1 MGKKISLL
9 VLLAVLVGV
18 LSGIA
23 GVVYQKVYIETV
35 GEGFIN
41 IASVKNIMLGCIVG
55 TLVAA
60 IGYFL
65 LSLVLK
71 GKTDMVFNIL
81 FVILS
86 FASILGPISFKLPLE
101 QELPELFPGLAV
113 PMHFFPAL
121 GWFALKP
128 FFGKSI

>member
-1 MGKKISLL
+1 MGKKILL
-9 VLLAVLVGV
+9 LALLAVLVGV

-23 GVVYQKVYIETV
+23 GIIYQKVYIETV
-35 GEGFIN
+35 GEGFID
-41 IASVKNIMLGCIVG
+41 IASVKNIMMACVLGAF
-55 TLVAA
+55 VAA
-60 IGYFL
+60 IGYYL

-71 GKTDMVFNIL
+71 GKTEMVFNLL

-86 FASILGPISFKLPLE
+86 FASILGPIGFKLPLE
-101 QELPELFPGLAV
+101 QESPELFPGLTV

-128 FFGKSI
+128 LFGKSI

>member
-1 MGKKISLL
+1 MGKKILL
-9 VLLAVLVGV
+9 LALLAVLVGV

-23 GVVYQKVYIETV
+23 GIIYQKVYIETV
-35 GEGFIN
+35 GEGFID
-41 IASVKNIMLGCIVG
+41 IASVKNIMAACLLGAF
-55 TLVAA
+55 VAA
-60 IGYFL
+60 IGYYL

-71 GKTDMVFNIL
+71 GKTEMVFNIL

-86 FASILGPISFKLPLE
+86 FASILGPIGFKLPLE
-101 QELPELFPGLAV
+101 QDSPELFPGLTV

>member
-1 MGKKISLL
+1 MLKKLL
-9 VLLAVLVGV
+9 LLALLAVLVGV

-23 GVVYQKVYIETV
+23 GLVYQKLYVETV
-35 GEGFIN
+35 GEGFVN
-41 IASVKNIMLGCIVG
+41 IASVKNIMQACLLGAFA
-55 TLVAA
+55 AA

-71 GKTDMVFNIL
+71 GKTEMVFNML
-81 FVILS
+81 FVVLS
-86 FASILGPISFKLPLE
+86 IASILQPIRFTLPLDE
-101 QELPELFPGLAV
+101 TSPELFPGLAV

-121 GWFALKP
+121 GWFALRP

>member
-1 MGKKISLL
+1 
-9 VLLAVLVGV
+9 
-18 LSGIA
+18 
-23 GVVYQKVYIETV
+23 VYIETV

-41 IASVKNIMLGCIVG
+41 VASIENIFKY
-55 TLVAA
+55 TLAGSFIAA

-71 GKTDMVFNIL
+71 GKTDMVFNLL

-86 FASILGPISFKLPLE
+86 FASILHPIGFRLPLE
-101 QELPELFPGLAV
+101 QDSPELFPGLAV

-128 FFGKSI
+128 LFGKSI

>member
-1 MGKKISLL
+1 MGKKILL
-9 VLLAVLVGV
+9 LALLAVLVGV

-23 GVVYQKVYIETV
+23 GIIYQKVYIETV
-35 GEGFIN
+35 GEGFVN
-41 IASVKNIMLGCIVG
+41 IASVKNIMVACLLGAF
-55 TLVAA
+55 VAA
-60 IGYFL
+60 IGYYL

-71 GKTDMVFNIL
+71 GKTEMVFNLL

-86 FASILGPISFKLPLE
+86 FASILGPIGFKLPLE

-128 FFGKSI
+128 LFGKSI

>member
-35 GEGFIN
+35 GEGFID
-41 IASVKNIMLGCIVG
+41 IASVKNIMLGCILG
-55 TLVAA
+55 TFVAA
-60 IGYFL
+60 IGYIL

-86 FASILGPISFKLPLE
+86 FASILGPIGFKLPLE
-101 QELPELFPGLAV
+101 QESPELFPGLAV

>member
-1 MGKKISLL
+1 MLKKLL
-9 VLLAVLVGV
+9 LLALLAVLVGV

-23 GVVYQKVYIETV
+23 SLVYQKLYIETV
-35 GEGFIN
+35 GEGFVN
-41 IASVKNIMLGCIVG
+41 IASTANIMKACLLGAFA
-55 TLVAA
+55 AA

-71 GKTDMVFNIL
+71 GKTEMVFNIL
-81 FVILS
+81 FVVLS
-86 FASILGPISFKLPLE
+86 IASILQPIKFMLPLE
-101 QELPELFPGLAV
+101 QESPELFPGLAV

-121 GWFALKP
+121 GWFALRP

>member
-1 MGKKISLL
+1 MVKKLSLL
-9 VLLAVLVGV
+9 ALLAVLVGV
-18 LSGIA
+18 LSGVA
-23 GVVYQKVYIETV
+23 GIVYQKVYIETV
-35 GEGFIN
+35 GEGFVN
-41 IASVKNIMLGCIVG
+41 IASIKNIMGASILGAF
-55 TLVAA
+55 VAA

-71 GKTDMVFNIL
+71 GKTDMVFNLL
-81 FVILS
+81 FVVLT
-86 FASILGPISFKLPLE
+86 FASILRPIGFIMPLD
-101 QELPELFPGLAV
+101 QESPELFPGLAV

>member
-1 MGKKISLL
+1 MGKKILL
-9 VLLAVLVGV
+9 LALLAVLVGV

-23 GVVYQKVYIETV
+23 GIVYQKVYIETV
-35 GEGFIN
+35 GEGFID
-41 IASVKNIMLGCIVG
+41 IASVKNIMIGSILG

-65 LSLVLK
+65 ISLVLK
-71 GKTDMVFNIL
+71 GKTDMVFNLL

-86 FASILGPISFKLPLE
+86 FASILGPIGFRLPLE
-101 QELPELFPGLAV
+101 QESPELFLGLTV

-128 FFGKSI
+128 LFGKSI

>member
-1 MGKKISLL
+1 MGKKIVLL
-9 VLLAVLVGV
+9 VVLAVLVGV

-23 GVVYQKVYIETV
+23 GIVYQKVYIETV
-35 GEGFIN
+35 GEGFVE
-41 IASVKNIMLGCIVG
+41 IASVRNIMITCILGSFA
-55 TLVAA
+55 AA
-60 IGYFL
+60 IGYYL

-71 GKTDMVFNIL
+71 GKTEMVFNIL
-81 FVILS
+81 FVICS
-86 FASILGPISFKLPLE
+86 FASLLGPIGYRMPLE
-101 QELPELFPGLAV
+101 QESPELFPGLTV

>member
-35 GEGFIN
+35 GEGFID

-86 FASILGPISFKLPLE
+86 FASILGPIGFKLPLE
-101 QELPELFPGLAV
+101 QESPELFPGLTV

-128 FFGKSI
+128 FFGKSV

>member
-1 MGKKISLL
+1 MGKKILL
-9 VLLAVLVGV
+9 LAVLAVLVGV

-35 GEGFIN
+35 GEGFVN
-41 IASVKNIMLGCIVG
+41 IASVKNIMTGCILG

-71 GKTDMVFNIL
+71 GKTEMVFNLL

-86 FASILGPISFKLPLE
+86 FASILGPIGFKLPLD
-101 QELPELFPGLAV
+101 QDTPELFPGLTV

-121 GWFALKP
+121 GWFALRP
-128 FFGKSI
+128 LFGKSI

>member
-1 MGKKISLL
+1 MLKKLL
-9 VLLAVLVGV
+9 LLALLAVLVGV

-35 GEGFIN
+35 GEGFVN
-41 IASVKNIMLGCIVG
+41 IASVKNIMGACILGAF
-55 TLVAA
+55 VAA

-71 GKTDMVFNIL
+71 GKTEVVFNLL

-86 FASILGPISFKLPLE
+86 FASILGPIGFKLPLE
-101 QELPELFPGLAV
+101 QDMPELFPGLAV

-121 GWFALKP
+121 GWFALRP

>member
-1 MGKKISLL
+1 MGKKILL
-9 VLLAVLVGV
+9 LALLAVLVGV

-23 GVVYQKVYIETV
+23 GIIYQKVYIETV
-35 GEGFIN
+35 GEGFVN
-41 IASVKNIMLGCIVG
+41 IASVKNIMLACLLGAF
-55 TLVAA
+55 VAA
-60 IGYFL
+60 IGYYL

-71 GKTDMVFNIL
+71 GKTDMVFNLL

-86 FASILGPISFKLPLE
+86 FASILGPIGFKLPLE

-128 FFGKSI
+128 LFGKSI

>member
-1 MGKKISLL
+1 MGKKILL
-9 VLLAVLVGV
+9 LALLAVLVGV

-23 GVVYQKVYIETV
+23 GIIYQKVYIETV
-35 GEGFIN
+35 GEGFVN
-41 IASVKNIMLGCIVG
+41 IASVKNIMVACLLGAF
-55 TLVAA
+55 VAA
-60 IGYFL
+60 IGYYL

-71 GKTDMVFNIL
+71 GKTDMVFNLL

-86 FASILGPISFKLPLE
+86 FASILGPIGFKLPLE

-128 FFGKSI
+128 LFGKSI